1 MDPACRRRIRPRGR
15 SDLESPA
22 AGGGGRHPMIGA
34 FVGGQTIHEAGVHP
48 RPRWIRPAG
57 AESGR
62 AGDQRRRRRTAAP
75 IAQSPLAIRAQV
87 EGSGTGVKLSIR
99 LLPNSETENMPPPS
113 AFWKRLP
120 ESTKK

>member
-15 SDLESPA
+15 SAPA
-22 AGGGGRHPMIGA
+22 TAHGGTDRAKPARHQGPGRGLGDGREIEHQVVAEFGDGGYAAAR
-34 FVGGQTIHEAGVHP
+34 
-48 RPRWIRPAG
+48 
-57 AESGR
+57 S
-62 AGDQRRRRRTAAP
+62 DQRRRRRTAAP